1 MPQENEFAHPDQD
14 FSMRVIVLMSTCN
27 GERFIAE
34 QVRSILQQLP
44 PDGRLMV
51 RDDGSTDATV
61 KCINGFGDPR
71 ITLRQ
76 GENIGFAKSFLTLL
90 MEAPADAEMVM
101 FSDQDDVWLPEKI
114 DRAWQHLQ
122 PLAERPAL
130 YCSAQM
136 LVDENLQPLQATP
149 AWPRAP
155 SFIGALAEN
164 VVTGCTAALNRPAV
178 ALLKSAGVPEGVF
191 FHDWWLYLVLSAFGS
206 VVHDNRPSLYYRQ
219 HGTNLIGYG
228 AGGLGRL
235 IRMLRFLTKYD
246 WVGIMLRQIAALKR
260 YYGDRLDAEQCRLL
274 ESNFIMES
282 TTAVPRWRILF
293 GRQSWRQIAF
303 EEILFRFLL
312 LSYKLNVW
320 PLPGR
325 RL

>member
-1 MPQENEFAHPDQD
+1 
-14 FSMRVIVLMSTCN
+14 MSSCN

-61 KCINGFGDPR
+61 KCISGFGDPR

-76 GENIGFAKSFLTLL
+76 GANIGFAKSFLTLL
-90 MEAPADAEMVM
+90 MEAPADADMVM

-122 PLAERPAL
+122 PLADQPAL
-130 YCSAQM
+130 YSSAQM
-136 LVDENLQPLQATP
+136 LVGEDLQPLQATP

-155 SFIGALAEN
+155 SFVGALAEN

-191 FHDWWLYLVLSAFGS
+191 FHDWWLYLVLSAFGA
-206 VVHDNRPSLYYRQ
+206 VVYDNQPSLLYRQ
-219 HGTNLIGYG
+219 HGANLIGHG
-228 AGGLGRL
+228 AGDLGRL
-235 IRMLRFLTKYD
+235 IKILRFLMKHD
-246 WVGIMLRQIAALKR
+246 WVGIMLGQIAALNR
-260 YYGDRLDAEQCRLL
+260 CYGNRLDAEQKKLL
-274 ESNFIMES
+274 ESHFVMASN
-282 TTAVPRWRILF
+282 TAVPRWRMLF
-293 GRQSWRQIAF
+293 GRQSWRQTALK
-303 EEILFRFLL
+303 EILFRLL
-312 LSYKLNVW
+312 LLLYKLNVW
-320 PLPGR
+320 PPPGR